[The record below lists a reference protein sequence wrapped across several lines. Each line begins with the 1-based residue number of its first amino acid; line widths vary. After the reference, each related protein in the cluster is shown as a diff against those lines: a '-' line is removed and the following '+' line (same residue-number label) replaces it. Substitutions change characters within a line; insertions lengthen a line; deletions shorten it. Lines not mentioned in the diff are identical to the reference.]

1 MKAIIWPRYGAPEV
15 MQLQEVDQPVPKDQE
30 ILVKIHAATVTA
42 GDCEMRR
49 FDLPGWIWLF
59 ARLYMGIRQ
68 PRHKRLGQEFSG
80 VIAAVGK
87 KVTQYTSGDAI
98 FADTGMHLGAYAEYL
113 CLAAS
118 HAIAPKPSNMTFEE
132 AATIPTG
139 GMNALHFLRM
149 AKVQPGE
156 KVLINGAG
164 GSIGTYGVQ
173 IARLWGAEVTVVDT
187 AAKLEMLRDLGADHA
202 IDYTKEDFTQNGQSY
217 DVIIDVVG
225 ACSFSRCIQAL
236 KSKGRLVLGNPRLGG
251 MMRGVWTS
259 VTSDK
264 KVLFALAEGT
274 TKDYNLLREWIEAGH
289 LKSVIDRSYALD
301 QIVEAHHYV
310 EAGHKAGNVVIKI
323 SE

>member
-1 MKAIIWPRYGAPEV
+1 MKAIVWPRYGAPEV
-15 MQLQEVDQPVPKDQE
+15 MRLQEVDQPVPKDHE

-59 ARLYMGIRQ
+59 ARLYMGIRK
-68 PRHKRLGQEFSG
+68 PRHKILGQEFSG
-80 VIAAVGK
+80 VIEAVGK
-87 KVTQYTSGDAI
+87 KVTQFQPGDAI

-113 CLAAS
+113 CIAAS

-139 GMNALHFLRM
+139 GMNALHFLRT

-173 IARLWGAEVTVVDT
+173 IAKLWGAEVTVVD
-187 AAKLEMLRDLGADHA
+187 AGNKLEMLRDLGADHV
-202 IDYTKEDFTQNGQSY
+202 IDYTREDFTQNGKSY
-217 DVIIDVVG
+217 DVIVDVVG
-225 ACSFSRCIQAL
+225 SCSFAQGIKL
-236 KSKGRLVLGNPRLGG
+236 LNPNGRLVLGNPRLGG
-251 MMRGVWTS
+251 MLRGVWTS
-259 VTSDK
+259 VITDK
-264 KVLFALAEGT
+264 TVLFALAEGT
-274 TKDYNLLREWIEAGH
+274 TNDYNLLREWIEAGQ
-289 LKSVIDRSYALD
+289 LKSLIDSSYKLE
-301 QIVEAHHYV
+301 QMVEAHRYV